1 MGRVPELTDT
11 LTVSGE
17 SAAVMDVI
25 GLPLKS
31 VYELWGYR
39 MIKSAT
45 LEEEDPPTPELE
57 LEEEALIESEEEE
70 EDPPTP
76 ELELE
81 EEALI
86 ESEEEDSPTTEL
98 EDDEA
103 PSLVLDSPE
112 LDSANSTGVSSKVPD
127 TRQPD
132 NAINARTTATPS
144 KISFLRKPRTRHIFL
159 SIS

>member
-45 LEEEDPPTPELE
+45 L
-57 LEEEALIESEEEE
+57 EE